1 MSLSYYDLLDVDPS
15 AGPDEIRAAWR
26 RAVEGLDPTD
36 RRFRAY
42 NAAAETLLDPEKRV
56 EYDVGL
62 AAEAISTPEE
72 DAAHTTQPS
81 SARPARRSGRAAPTA
96 SPTHDQQGVIT
107 ERQRRTPPA
116 WLLVALALST
126 LVALAIGAWILRT
139 PSDAE
144 VEEQTRAAQAAAERA
159 VVPLLSYDAG
169 NLEESKQAAHAVLT
183 DRYRKTYDQFFE
195 GVVQQNA
202 PNTGT
207 RIEVRP
213 PLASAIARSGQD
225 RVQVLLFVDRPTTNK
240 KTSTPVVYKDQV
252 TLTMVRRGDR
262 WLVDGIDTTPL
273 AE

>member
-1 MSLSYYDLLDVDPS
+1 MSLFRP
-15 AGPDEIRAAWR
+15 GAA
-26 RAVEGLDPTD
+26 
-36 RRFRAY
+36 
-42 NAAAETLLDPEKRV
+42 AAAEVMTDEALLRGLV
-56 EYDVGL
+56 EVERAWLSVRGYD
-62 AAEAISTPEE
+62 
-72 DAAHTTQPS
+72 
-81 SARPARRSGRAAPTA
+81 ARPGARLRP
-96 SPTHDQQGVIT
+96 
-107 ERQRRTPPA
+107 RRPRTTSSQA
-116 WLLVALALST
+116 
-126 LVALAIGAWILRT
+126 ALAIGAWILRT

-169 NLEESKQAAHAVLT
+169 NLEESKKAAHAVLT

-195 GVVQQNA
+195 GVVEQNA

-207 RIEVRP
+207 RIEVNV
-213 PLASAIARSGQD
+213 LASAIARSGED

-273 AE
+273 SE

>member
-15 AGPDEIRAAWR
+15 AGSDEIRAAWR

-62 AAEAISTPEE
+62 AAEAISTPETPTDE
-72 DAAHTTQPS
+72 APTPE
-81 SARPARRSGRAAPTA
+81 APTA
-96 SPTHDQQGVIT
+96 EDPAVAEESETGRRAGWSPPV
-107 ERQRRTPPA
+107 

-126 LVALAIGAWILRT
+126 LAALAIGAWILRT

-169 NLEESKQAAHAVLT
+169 NLEESKKAAHAVLT

-195 GVVQQNA
+195 GVVEQNA

-207 RIEVRP
+207 RIEVNV
-213 PLASAIARSGQD
+213 LASAIARSGED

-273 AE
+273 SE